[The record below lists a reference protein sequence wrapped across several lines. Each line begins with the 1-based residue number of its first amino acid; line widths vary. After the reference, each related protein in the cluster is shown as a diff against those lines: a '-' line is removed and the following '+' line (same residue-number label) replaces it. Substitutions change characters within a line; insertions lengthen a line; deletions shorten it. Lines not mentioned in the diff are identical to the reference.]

1 MLTLSDSM
9 MMRFWLFTCLIFKPK
24 LANQILR
31 PTIQINYSLNLSKW
45 LYFFIFEDMTA
56 LSKRIHALAESQT
69 IKMAKMGRDLAA
81 KGIDIINLSFGEPDF
96 NTPDYIKDAAKKALD
111 NNFTFYTP
119 VSGYP
124 ELRKAITEKLRVDNN
139 LSYDSD
145 QIVVT
150 TGAKQALAN
159 ALLCL
164 VNPGDEVLIPTP
176 YWVSYSEMVKLAEGT
191 SVFIPTTV
199 EQNFKIT
206 AQQLEQAITPKTK
219 VFMFSSPCNPT
230 GSVYSYEELAELAK
244 VFEKYPEIY
253 ILSDEIYEHINFG
266 DKHESIAQFASLK
279 ERVILINGFSKAFA
293 MTGWRLGYLA
303 ASKEIAQACDKMQGQ
318 ITSGTCSIAQ
328 RAGIAACEGGLESVL
343 KMKAAFLKRRD
354 LVYGLLKA
362 IPGIKTNLPSG
373 AFYFF
378 PDVSSYFGK
387 SANGEKINDA
397 LDLSLYLL
405 NEAHVAL
412 VSGDA
417 FGDPNS
423 IRISYA
429 ASEEKL
435 SEAMKR
441 IAAALAKLV

>member
-1 MLTLSDSM
+1 
-9 MMRFWLFTCLIFKPK
+9 
-24 LANQILR
+24 
-31 PTIQINYSLNLSKW
+31 
-45 LYFFIFEDMTA
+45 
-56 LSKRIHALAESQT
+56 
-69 IKMAKMGRDLAA
+69 
-81 KGIDIINLSFGEPDF
+81 
-96 NTPDYIKDAAKKALD
+96 
-111 NNFTFYTP
+111 
-119 VSGYP
+119 
-124 ELRKAITEKLRVDNN
+124 
-139 LSYDSD
+139 
-145 QIVVT
+145 VVT

-191 SVFIPTTV
+191 SVFIPTSV
-199 EQNFKIT
+199 EQDFKISPE
-206 AQQLEQAITPKTK
+206 QLEKAITPKTK

-230 GSVYSYEELAELAK
+230 GSVYSYQELAELAK

-266 DKHESIAQFASLK
+266 DKHESIAQFDSLK
-279 ERVILINGFSKAFA
+279 ERVVIINGFSKAFA

-328 RAGIAACEGGLESVL
+328 RAGIAACEGDLDSVL
-343 KMKAAFLKRRD
+343 KMREAFLKRRD

-362 IPGIKTNLPSG
+362 IPGIKTNLPTG

-387 SANGEKINDA
+387 TANGEKIQDA